1 MKLFY
6 KILFAPSLIIV
17 FLSALVATAYWGLYS
32 EKKASDTIYL
42 RQNSIGN
49 LQEGYQKMTDAQAK
63 IYRLLA
69 WSSTLAQDKVQEKTQ
84 QISKIIETAKEDFKK
99 AESYLMTKELD
110 DIQSMVGSYH
120 ETVLKGIE
128 LSAVDMNMGT
138 MVMQSADES
147 FSKLDNQLREI
158 IKKYDLDNK
167 KIKDDSVQAF
177 NKSLVL
183 FAVLS
188 LMAIIVSFV
197 VTVIIA

>member
-1 MKLFY
+1 
-6 KILFAPSLIIV
+6 
-17 FLSALVATAYWGLYS
+17 
-32 EKKASDTIYL
+32 
-42 RQNSIGN
+42 
-49 LQEGYQKMTDAQAK
+49 MTDAQAK

-147 FSKLDNQLREI
+147 
-158 IKKYDLDNK
+158 
-167 KIKDDSVQAF
+167 
-177 NKSLVL
+177 
-183 FAVLS
+183 
-188 LMAIIVSFV
+188 VSY
-197 VTVIIA
+197 THLPR